1 MADTKKPI
9 AKKATEVKT
18 LEKLR
23 EELTAKQNDLL
34 ESRRSHKLGELVNPR
49 VLKSLRKD
57 VARLLTEVKARE
69 LTDKESE

>member
-23 EELTAKQNDLL
+23 EELAAKHNDLL